1 VWPAIRRRLSK
12 TPLAGDLTITEAA
25 MTMAKLD
32 GYAKNETDK
41 AKEEIHTAARGLE
54 RRLTR
59 FAS

>member
-1 VWPAIRRRLSK
+1 M
-12 TPLAGDLTITEAA
+12 PLAGDLTITEAA

-41 AKEEIHTAARGLE
+41 AKDEIHTAARGLE